1 MLDALVAFCG
11 KIGRAPRRLE
21 KMWHSF
27 MRSEGAFPKSLVGAL
42 VGVIVLG
49 MCFPLFLTGET
60 SFGRADDVCRE
71 RHIEK
76 LRKGYDEGDYTDIER
91 DAIHASA
98 GGHLLPGHVFNSI
111 STVVSLLGFTTWL
124 FHSPHTSNVAVD
136 LDRTCNSPPLSFP
149 PLLFLLL
156 LLLTSLTHVHPF
168 FVPDFK
174 WGVIL
179 LYSCWRTPSKWHY
192 SFSVGGLS
200 TTTFLM
206 ACGFLTV
213 S

>member
-11 KIGRAPRRLE
+11 KIERAPRRLE

-71 RHIEK
+71 RVIEK
-76 LRKGYDEGDYTDIER
+76 LTERYDEGEYTEKKVEQYT
-91 DAIHASA
+91 ASA
-98 GGHLLPGHVFNSI
+98 FGYLLPGHVFNSI

-124 FHSPHTSNVAVD
+124 FQSHTSNVAVD
-136 LDRTCNSPPLSFP
+136 LDKTCSSPPC
-149 PLLFLLL
+149 LLL
-156 LLLTSLTHVHPF
+156 
-168 FVPDFK
+168 
-174 WGVIL
+174 
-179 LYSCWRTPSKWHY
+179 PSSSSSSSH
-192 SFSVGGLS
+192 L
-200 TTTFLM
+200 
-206 ACGFLTV
+206 
-213 S
+213 